1 MTVNRTDA
9 LNLLTLPLPGDL
21 DAARKHAA
29 GLFIRIEVVSSMLP
43 FLTEQEAQQ
52 AQAWLQRA
60 EAIKQQ
66 LGGGLIWQESQHGR
80 R

>member
-1 MTVNRTDA
+1 VTVNRTDA
-9 LNLLTLPLPGDL
+9 LNLLTLSLPSDL
-21 DAARKHAA
+21 DAARKNAT
-29 GLFIRIEVVSSMLP
+29 GLFIRIEIVHNLIP

-60 EAIKQQ
+60 EALKQQ
-66 LGGGLIWQESQHGR
+66 LEGGLIWQESQHGR